1 MNARNAE
8 QWAAAPA
15 LAPENYVAGDVY
27 TDPTVFEAERDRIF
41 GHTWR
46 IACHESEV
54 ANPFDFRTYEH
65 LGIPL
70 VTIRGGDGVV
80 RTFYNVCSH
89 RGAKLVQEVS
99 GNAER
104 LTCFYHLWSYDAE
117 GACIDIP
124 RPEAYAPVG
133 LSMDQ
138 CGLRAVPTET
148 KLGLVFI
155 NPDENAA
162 PLSSYLGHLLDHF
175 EEPMGTAPLEVF
187 HFHRCELKA
196 NWKAWME
203 TNLDAYHTF
212 MHVVLRRT
220 QVDAEREIK
229 IHPGGHAAG
238 EGIRARYTNY
248 KGWEGR
254 PDSLALPG
262 MEPTEMR
269 SAHLFPNAM
278 ILARGT
284 VIRIDT
290 VIPVAPDRMVLECRG
305 LGVQG
310 DTPEQR
316 RERMTH
322 HNMYWGPLS
331 RNMPEDAFAAEACEA
346 SFGSGAAQ
354 YQIIARDENLTGQ
367 DDGMMRNFYGQWSKM
382 TGLPS
387 HNPTNRNPA

>member
-8 QWAAAPA
+8 QWRAPPA

-27 TDPTVFEAERDRIF
+27 SDPAVFEAEREHIF
-41 GHTWR
+41 AHTWR
-46 IACHESEV
+46 IACHESEI
-54 ANPFDFRTYEH
+54 ANPFDYRTYEH
-65 LGIPL
+65 LGVPL
-70 VTIRGGDGVV
+70 ITIRGRDQKI

-89 RGAKLVQEVS
+89 RGAKLVQDVS

-133 LSMDQ
+133 LKIEQ
-138 CGLRAVPTET
+138 CGLRGVRTES

-155 NPDENAA
+155 NLDESGM
-162 PLSSYLGHLLDHF
+162 PLSTHLGSLLDHF
-175 EEPMGTAPLEVF
+175 EEPMGSQPLEVF
-187 HFHRCELKA
+187 HFHRAELKA

-220 QVDAEREIK
+220 QVDATREIK
-229 IHPGGHAAG
+229 IHPHGHAAG
-238 EGIRARYTNY
+238 EGIRAQYTNY

-254 PDSLALPG
+254 SESLALPG

-284 VIRIDT
+284 VIRVDT

-316 RERMTH
+316 RERMAH

-331 RNMPEDAFAAEACEA
+331 RNLPEDGFAAEACEA
-346 SFGSGAAQ
+346 SFGSGAGH

-367 DDGMMRNFYGQWSKM
+367 DDGMMRNFYGQWSKL

-387 HNPTNRNPA
+387 HNPTNRTAS